1 MTSKIISADIKSKS
15 IKETKEE
22 INKILEK
29 FEGDWVDLEKHFDD
43 YARLLLLNK
52 HIDELLKKKFKKIN
66 SLKKNVK
73 K

>member
-1 MTSKIISADIKSKS
+1 
-15 IKETKEE
+15 
-22 INKILEK
+22 
-29 FEGDWVDLEKHFDD
+29 VDLEKHFDD

-52 HIDELLKKKFKKIN
+52 HIDELLKRKFKKIN

>member
-1 MTSKIISADIKSKS
+1 MKSKIISADIKSKS

-22 INKILEK
+22 INQILEK
-29 FEGDWVDLEKHFDD
+29 FEGDWVDLEKHSDD
-43 YARLLLLNK
+43 YVRLSLLNK
-52 HIDELLKKKFKKIN
+52 HVDELLKKKFKKIN